1 MKKIL
6 ILLVCPICIF
16 AALNFVLR
24 DGEIIS
30 GDLICENKGRLTLK
44 SGVGTVSVFKKS
56 IKQFGEK
63 DIVGEREFIL
73 GDSLILKDKNEIFF
87 VITTQDAARL
97 KLREVLSDGS
107 EKLIGEKSG
116 NSGDTLKFFVPD
128 GRFYESVEH
137 TRGEAKYYMNGAS
150 FEMKSKCESF
160 EKVEIELKG
169 FPGRDV
175 PVLKSEERKFK
186 KDGE

>member
-6 ILLVCPICIF
+6 ILIAIPICVF
-16 AALNFVLR
+16 ASLNFVLK
-24 DGEIIS
+24 DGETIS
-30 GDLICENKGRLTLK
+30 GDLICENKGKLTLK
-44 SGVGTVSVFKKS
+44 SGGGTVSVFKKS
-56 IKQFGEK
+56 IKQFGER

-87 VITTQDAARL
+87 VITTQDAARV
-97 KLREVLSDGS
+97 KLREILADGS

-116 NSGDTLKFFVPD
+116 NFGDTLKFFVPD
-128 GRFYESVEH
+128 GRFYESIEH
-137 TRGEAKYYMNGAS
+137 TRGETKYYMNGGS
-150 FEMKSKCESF
+150 FEMKSKCDSF

-169 FPGRDV
+169 FPGREV
-175 PVLKSEERKFK
+175 PVLKVDERKFK